1 MKNLLKKSALSLC
14 LFALILATTGCTA
27 LQGNDNSDEIKE
39 LQSQVKDLQTKLEEA
54 DQEDVVEDAAT
65 EDDSVTDVP
74 TDDTTTETASE
85 TPENTTDSTP
95 PKSTYTG
102 ESFIT
107 IHSPENESYAYESP
121 IFFKGNV
128 SPDAVRI
135 GVKATNSKTT
145 QVDDYVLKNYK
156 PGSGVVAYGA
166 AEKWDNLMD
175 GTNTYIFTAY
185 FDDNTS
191 KSTKVTI
198 YYTPGGA
205 EMGKPVIYLYPKEK
219 TQVFVN
225 VKPTNGITVSE
236 PTLGSGWNVWA
247 TPEGK
252 ITNISD
258 NKVYP
263 YLFWEGLA
271 ANFVTPKEGFVV
283 AKKDVSSFFDKKL
296 AYLGMNTKETA
307 DFKEYWVPLLSEKPY
322 YFITF
327 IDQATFDTYAPLT
340 ITPKPDSIIR
350 VFFDYKGLDKKTT
363 VTEQKLKAATRT
375 GFSVIEWGGRLYR

>member
-1 MKNLLKKSALSLC
+1 MKNLFKKSTLLLS

-27 LQGNDNSDEIKE
+27 LQGEDNSDEIKE
-39 LQSQVKDLQTKLEEA
+39 LQSQVEELQTKLEEA
-54 DQEDVVEDAAT
+54 DKEDVSEETA
-65 EDDSVTDVP
+65 DDDDEVVDDVP
-74 TDDTTTETASE
+74 TDDTTTVTPSE
-85 TPENTTDSTP
+85 TPE
-95 PKSTYTG
+95 KSTYTG

-107 IHSPENESYAYESP
+107 LHSPENESYAYEAP

-128 SPDAVRI
+128 SPDAVKI
-135 GVKATNSKTT
+135 GVKATNSKNT
-145 QVDDYVLKNYK
+145 QVDDYVLQNYK
-156 PGSGVVAYGA
+156 AGSGVFSYGA

-191 KSTKVTI
+191 KSTKVTV
-198 YYTPGGA
+198 YYSPGGA

-225 VKPTNGITVSE
+225 VKPTNGITISE
-236 PTLGSGWNVWA
+236 PALGSGWNVWA

-283 AKKDVSSFFDKKL
+283 AKKDVPTFFDKKL

-375 GFSVIEWGGRLYR
+375 GFSVIEWGGRLY